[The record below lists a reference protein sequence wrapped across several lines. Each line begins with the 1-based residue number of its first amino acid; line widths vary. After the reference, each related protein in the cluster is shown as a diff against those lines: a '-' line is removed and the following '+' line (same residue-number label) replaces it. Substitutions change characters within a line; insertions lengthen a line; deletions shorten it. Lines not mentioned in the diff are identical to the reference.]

1 MSRLTQTFTARP
13 VSSGLILMAALVLF
27 FAAWTLTAQQR
38 NTPATGQNEGSVQV
52 LPVQG
57 SVYLIAGAGG
67 NVVVQVGD
75 ETTLLVDT
83 GAPGYSEQIR
93 AVLGRIAKRP
103 VGFVLNTTIDKD
115 HTGGNE
121 ALSNGGVYMLTSAN
135 QQRAQSAI
143 LSHLNLLNRLTD
155 GDGKALGIASNSFP
169 TDTFDTDSWRLS
181 ANGEAVILEHPE
193 AAHTDS
199 DMTVFFRRS
208 DVIVAGDLFDMT
220 RYPVIDEKR
229 GGSLNGI
236 LKTLNHLSLDVAV
249 PKQNE
254 EGGTYIVPG
263 HGRICDRYDIAV
275 YRDMLTIIRDRIQDL
290 VKKGQTIEQ
299 VKAAKPTYDY
309 DGEYGAE
316 SGPWTTNMFVEAVYR
331 ELKRGK

>member
-1 MSRLTQTFTARP
+1 MNAFIRGTRSRAFVARIAL
-13 VSSGLILMAALVLF
+13 GAAVITVATLVL
-27 FAAWTLTAQQR
+27 AAQQR
-38 NTPATGQNEGSVQV
+38 NTPATAQNEGSLQV

-57 SVYLIAGAGG
+57 NVYLIAGAGG
-67 NVVVQVGD
+67 NVVAQVGE

-83 GAPGYSEQIR
+83 GAPEYSEQIR
-93 AVLGRIAKRP
+93 GVLRRIARRP
-103 VGFVLNTTIDKD
+103 VGFIINTTIDRD
-115 HTGGNE
+115 HIGGNE
-121 ALSNGGVYMLTSAN
+121 ALSMGGVYMLTSAN

-155 GDGKALGIASNSFP
+155 ADGKAFGIANSAFP
-169 TDTFDTDSWRLS
+169 TDTFDDNSWRLS
-181 ANGEAVILEHPE
+181 SNGEAVILEHPE

-229 GGSLNGI
+229 GGSLSGI
-236 LKTLNHLSLDVAV
+236 LKTLNHLSADVAV

-263 HGRICDRYDIAV
+263 HGRICDRYDVAV

-290 VKKGQTIEQ
+290 VKKGQTIDQ

-309 DGEYGAE
+309 DGEFGAD
-316 SGPWTTNMFVEAVYR
+316 SGAWTTNMFVEAAYR